1 MLDFLVFTSMV
12 LLAVFVLIVSIAN
25 GFYIG
30 VVLSLL
36 MIWMASQIY

>member
-1 MLDFLVFTSMV
+1 MLDFLVFTSMI

-30 VVLSLL
+30 VVLSLM

>member
-1 MLDFLVFTSMV
+1 MLDFLVFISMI
-12 LLAVFVLIVSIAN
+12 LLAVFVLLVSIAN

-30 VVLSLL
+30 VALSIL

>member
-1 MLDFLVFTSMV
+1 MLDFLVFTSMI

-30 VVLSLL
+30 VVLSIL

>member
-1 MLDFLVFTSMV
+1 MLDFLVFTSMI
-12 LLAVFVLIVSIAN
+12 LLALFILIISIAN

-36 MIWMASQIY
+36 MMFMASQIY

>member
-1 MLDFLVFTSMV
+1 MLDFLV
-12 LLAVFVLIVSIAN
+12 LLALFILILSIAN

-30 VVLSLL
+30 VALSLL

>member
-1 MLDFLVFTSMV
+1 MLDFLVFISMI
-12 LLAVFVLIVSIAN
+12 LLAVFVLLVSIAN

>member
-1 MLDFLVFTSMV
+1 MLDFLVFTSMI

-36 MIWMASQIY
+36 MI

>member
-1 MLDFLVFTSMV
+1 MLDFLVFTSMR

-30 VVLSLL
+30 VALSLM

>member
-1 MLDFLVFTSMV
+1 MLDFLVFTSMI
-12 LLAVFVLIVSIAN
+12 LLAVFVLLVSIAN

-30 VVLSLL
+30 VVLSIL

>member
-1 MLDFLVFTSMV
+1 MLDFLSFISMI
-12 LLAVFVLIVSIAN
+12 LLAVFVLLVSIAN

>member
-1 MLDFLVFTSMV
+1 MLDFLVFISMI
-12 LLAVFVLIVSIAN
+12 LLAVFVLLVSIAN

-30 VVLSLL
+30 VALSLL

>member
-1 MLDFLVFTSMV
+1 MLDFLVFTSMG

>member
-1 MLDFLVFTSMV
+1 MLDFLVFISMI
-12 LLAVFVLIVSIAN
+12 LLAVFVLLVSISN

-36 MIWMASQIY
+36 MIWMASQI

>member
-1 MLDFLVFTSMV
+1 MLDFLV
-12 LLAVFVLIVSIAN
+12 LLALFILILSIAN

-36 MIWMASQIY
+36 ILGMASQIY